1 MNGQIIITATDK
13 GEGTNV
19 GVDMRMLDVDITD
32 KMLLLHSMVSSL
44 EMSSLD
50 LRTFIIAE
58 FAEVFDGANI
68 TRIDRGTIEEVL
80 KDHP

>member
-1 MNGQIIITATDK
+1 MNGQIIITATEK

-19 GVDMRMLDVDITD
+19 GVDMRMYDVNTVD
-32 KMLLLHSMVSSL
+32 KMLILHSMVRSF

-50 LRTFIIAE
+50 LEMFVLAE
-58 FAEVFDGANI
+58 RIGVLDDADTVK
-68 TRIDRGTIEEVL
+68 IDRGTIEEVL